1 MAQKNTIRSKP
12 GRGRNTEWAQVN
24 VLTSVEAIEAVSN
37 RLIELGAGGTVLE
50 GSENGRIVASD
61 DELNQPPAGTVPV
74 RDPLDPAWVTAY
86 FPHDG
91 RLPGRLAELKDFL
104 AALPAFELAPGPG
117 RIQVNFVSEEDWAE
131 AWKAFYHTQKIG
143 RRLVIK
149 PSWEEYQPAVEELVI
164 ELDPGM
170 AFGTGTHPST
180 VLGLEALEDTIHGG
194 EYLLDVGAGTGILAI
209 AAARLGAGLV
219 EAVDA
224 DPVAVE
230 AARANVAVNHV
241 EKSVAVREEK
251 WTGEVSSTA
260 SVANTSDVASA
271 ASVAAGRPADVIVA
285 NLVAALIIS
294 LAPVFARRLS
304 PGGILIAAGIVKPRA
319 LEVEEALARA
329 GFALLERRERE
340 DWICL
345 RLEKAAEVEKAERA
359 RS

>member
-1 MAQKNTIRSKP
+1 MARDNMARKKP
-12 GRGRNTEWAQVN
+12 GSGRNTEWAQVN

-37 RLIELGAGGTVLE
+37 RLIELGAGGTVLQE
-50 GSENGRIVASD
+50 SENGRIVASD
-61 DELNQPPAGTVPV
+61 DELDQPPGGTAPV
-74 RDPLDPAWVTAY
+74 RAPLDPAWVTAY

-91 RLPGRLAELKDFL
+91 RLPGRLVELKDFL

-131 AWKAFYHTQKIG
+131 AWKAFYHTRKIG

-149 PSWEEYQPAVEELVI
+149 PSWEKYQPAVEELVI

-180 VLGLEALEDTIHGG
+180 VLCLEALEDTIHGG
-194 EYLLDVGAGTGILAI
+194 EYMIDVGAGTGILAI

-230 AARANVAVNHV
+230 AARANVAANHV

-260 SVANTSDVASA
+260 NAANASDIADMAGVSSIASIT
-271 ASVAAGRPADVIVA
+271 GTQPADVIVA
-285 NLVAALIIS
+285 NLIATLIVA
-294 LAPVFARRLS
+294 LAPGFARRLS
-304 PGGILIAAGIVKPRA
+304 PGGVLIAAGIVKPRA

-329 GFALLERRERE
+329 GFVLLERRERE

-345 RLEKAAEVEKAERA
+345 RLKKAGD
-359 RS
+359 SS